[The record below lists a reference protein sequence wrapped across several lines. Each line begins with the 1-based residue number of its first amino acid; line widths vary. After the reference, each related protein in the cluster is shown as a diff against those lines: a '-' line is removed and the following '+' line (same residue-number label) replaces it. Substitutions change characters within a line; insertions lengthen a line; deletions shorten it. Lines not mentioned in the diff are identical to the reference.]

1 MFPSAVT
8 TFKPVFDFVC
18 PPMTSSNLAEE
29 NDIKKRFFEYNDA
42 RFHTFMA
49 FNGKLTTK

>member
-1 MFPSAVT
+1 
-8 TFKPVFDFVC
+8 
-18 PPMTSSNLAEE
+18 MTSSNLAGEK
-29 NDIKKRFFEYNDA
+29 DIKKSFFQYNGV

>member
-1 MFPSAVT
+1 
-8 TFKPVFDFVC
+8 
-18 PPMTSSNLAEE
+18 MTSSNLAEE